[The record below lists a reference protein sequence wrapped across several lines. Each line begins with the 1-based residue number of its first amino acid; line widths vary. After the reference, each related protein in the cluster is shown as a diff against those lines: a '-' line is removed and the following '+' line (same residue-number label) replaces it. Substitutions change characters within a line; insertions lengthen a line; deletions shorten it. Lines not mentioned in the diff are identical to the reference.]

1 MKISCYQF
9 NIKYKDIQFNLEKVS
24 SKIPTINSDL
34 IILPELFTT
43 GYYFD
48 KKSDLIKFSEKIPDG
63 ETTQKLIAIAKQF
76 NKFIIGGIAEIENEN
91 LYNTTV
97 IVGPEGLV
105 GKHRKVHLPKLEKH
119 IFSKGQNFDIYNI
132 NNVKIGIIQCFDS
145 WFPEASR
152 ILMLKGANILINPA
166 NFGGPY
172 SPNVIKVR
180 PIENKVYSVL
190 CNRIGSE
197 NIKGEVV
204 KFRGESM
211 IVNYTG
217 DTLAQAGKKEE
228 IITSEIFPQETIN
241 KETMVCDNII
251 NELDVYTNKW
261 TNYFN

>member
-1 MKISCYQF
+1 
-9 NIKYKDIQFNLEKVS
+9 LEKVS
-24 SKIPTINSDL
+24 SKIPKIDSDL

-63 ETTQKLIAIAKQF
+63 ETTQKLISIAKQF
-76 NKFIIGGIAEIENEN
+76 KKFIIGGIAEIENKK

-97 IVGPEGLV
+97 IIGPKGLI

-119 IFSKGQNFDIYNI
+119 IFSKGENFDIYNVK
-132 NNVKIGIIQCFDS
+132 NAKIGIIQCFDS

-166 NFGGPY
+166 NFGGTY
-172 SPNVIKVR
+172 SLNVIKTR
-180 PIENKVYSVL
+180 SIENKVYSVL

-197 NIKGEVV
+197 NIKGEVAR
-204 KFRGESM
+204 FRGESI

-217 DTLAQAGKKEE
+217 DTLAQAGQKEE
-228 IITSEIFPQETIN
+228 IITSEIFPQKTIK

-251 NELDVYTNKW
+251 DELGVYKKQRIISTGFGKAGG
-261 TNYFN
+261 TAKSLK